1 MSRADCAAKDDSITR
16 MDYIIKKFNLVE
28 LASES
33 GLIHVID
40 SSALNVSLSPATSN
54 SRLLRAQNHIYYMLT
69 SQHSDKPHLA
79 YNYLHSLENADDL
92 HILVEGDSVDYYL
105 FYNDGHVEHKI
116 LGHDYRSGEVPVVTT
131 PGTIASKALRLRPG
145 KNGYAFIVSVV
156 TPEWT
161 PDRCK
166 IGAGQS
172 FLDAYVGKEEWCTV
186 EFLREL
192 IGPNWID
199 NNATNNQQSHS
210 VVT

>member
-1 MSRADCAAKDDSITR
+1 MSHTDSVPMDDSTTR

-40 SSALNVSLSPATSN
+40 RSALDVSLPSTTSN

-116 LGHDYRSGEVPVVTT
+116 LGHDYPSGEVPVVTT

-145 KNGYAFIVSVV
+145 TNGYAFIVSIV

-161 PDRCK
+161 PDRCM

-172 FLDAYVGKEEWCTV
+172 FLDTYVGKEEWCTV

-199 NNATNNQQSHS
+199 TSSTTNRPI
-210 VVT
+210 